1 MFPRMRLALACAL
14 AIACAHKGEAP
25 PESGATTAASAMPS
39 NAGPARDATPANA
52 PRAQQA
58 TAPTPSAGGAAPG
71 APASSSTQP
80 VAGGAMTAA
89 EAAQIAARQGR
100 AGGDGGQAADDT
112 SPCSSD
118 ADCTLT
124 RHPPGSNCPSLCEPR
139 PVTRAEADRL
149 ERGMASAR
157 CVMPMC
163 RPPQGQVLPACVQNR
178 CVTKSGGASY

>member
-14 AIACAHKGEAP
+14 AVACAHKGEAP
-25 PESGATTAASAMPS
+25 EPGATTAASAMPS
-39 NAGPARDATPANA
+39 NAGPASTATPANA
-52 PRAQQA
+52 PRAQQPA
-58 TAPTPSAGGAAPG
+58 APTPSAGAAAAG
-71 APASSSTQP
+71 APATSSTQP

-89 EAAQIAARQGR
+89 EAAQMAARQGHS
-100 AGGDGGQAADDT
+100 AADAGQAEGDA

-139 PVTRAEADRL
+139 PVTRAEAGRL
-149 ERGMASAR
+149 ERGTTAR

-163 RPPQGQVLPACVQNR
+163 RPPQGQLLPACVQNR